1 MQHRI
6 KKQVLQLLVD
16 PGLDA
21 FAIQQA
27 ASNCYWEEILP
38 VLERVFDELS
48 SEGEYLRVDRLE
60 LDLGKITAADLRGGG
75 MRAGLYTLLKRQLEE
90 GLKGRPS
97 AEAPL
102 PSRESGPEHALRQWM
117 YYMQHGRLHWSQ
129 PSLSGDSYN
138 AVLEML
144 SADYAAVSHLRE
156 AMLREARLLSRIAAQ
171 HPDTFLETLTGILVA
186 EKQTGLIEVIGDI
199 LHMSRLLEAD
209 VRRGPMPIEKDL
221 SGDEGATSIHHANLL
236 AWMERNSEFLRLPEP
251 RRKEAVWR
259 MVLREAAVQPAAFR
273 AGGAST
279 LLWDGLSGTDRLLA
293 SRWQRLAPAP
303 RRTTPPPAPE
313 GTTIPDKAPQPA
325 TGEPAAKPAI
335 PMGVDTPEDIRFDQ
349 AEVDEEG
356 MYVSHAGV
364 ILLHPFLPTCFSRLH
379 WWEEGRFVDSLA
391 WQKAVFLLHYLA
403 TGETDATGEKAA
415 MGGTAVSEYQLVLPK
430 ILCGYSPG
438 MPLPATGGLTE
449 EECAEGDELLQMV
462 LIRWEKLQST
472 SITGLR
478 EGFLQRPGKLFRRND
493 RLTLLVEGHAI
504 DVLLDFLPWGLG
516 IVKLP
521 WMNEI
526 LYVEWR

>member
-1 MQHRI
+1 MQHQI

-60 LDLGKITAADLRGGG
+60 LDLGKITADYLRAGGI
-75 MRAGLYTLLKRQLEE
+75 RAGLYALLKRQLEE

-97 AEAPL
+97 AETPL
-102 PSRESGPEHALRQWM
+102 PSRESGPEHALRQWL

-129 PSLSGDSYN
+129 SSLGSDAYN
-138 AVLEML
+138 AVLETL

-156 AMLREARLLSRIAAQ
+156 VMLRDARLLSRIAAQ

-186 EKQTGLIEVIGDI
+186 EKQTGLIGLIGDI
-199 LHMSRLLEAD
+199 LRMTRRLEAD
-209 VRRGPMPIEKDL
+209 PRPGTASAETGLVGDQGVSSFRSSNL
-221 SGDEGATSIHHANLL
+221 S
-236 AWMERNSEFLRLPEP
+236 AWMERHSEFLSLPEP

-259 MVLREAAVQPAAFR
+259 MVLRQAAENPATFR

-279 LLWDGLSGTDRLLA
+279 LLWDGLSGNDRLLA
-293 SRWQRLAPAP
+293 SQLQRLTPAP
-303 RRTTPPPAPE
+303 GRTTPPPTPE
-313 GTTIPDKAPQPA
+313 ETSFADKVPPAA
-325 TGEPAAKPAI
+325 TGEPAAKPAAKPAI
-335 PMGVDTPEDIRFDQ
+335 PMGTDSPEDLRFDE

-356 MYVSHAGV
+356 MYVAHAGV
-364 ILLHPFLPTCFSRLH
+364 ILLHPFLSTCFSRLH
-379 WWEEGRFVDSLA
+379 WWEEGHFMDSLA

-403 TGETDATGEKAA
+403 TGEIDATGEKAA
-415 MGGTAVSEYQLVLPK
+415 PEYQLVLPK

-472 SITGLR
+472 SVTGLR

-493 RLTLLVEGHAI
+493 RLVLLVEGHAI

-521 WMNEI
+521 WMQEI